1 MIKDLIKTEKEMNK
15 MLNSKNKN
23 SELFNKNYEL
33 FYDLQAHRNKVLYE
47 ILKTHEHKPI
57 LYVNEICVDKPD
69 GIFLAGNELVAEA
82 SFWSVCIDPLLFYN
96 FKYRH
101 NKDSYKLIYSFHGTR
116 ANDAG
121 MKLEITL

>member
-15 MLNSKNKN
+15 MVNKN

-47 ILKTHEHKPI
+47 ILKTCEHKPI

-82 SFWSVCIDPLLFYN
+82 SFWSVCIDPLLFYS
-96 FKYRH
+96 FKSKH
-101 NKDSYKLIYSFHGTR
+101 NKNSYKLIYEFHGTR